1 MRDARRLA
9 QYVPLPASFLAEER
23 LARQWSTIAVRS
35 GRVSALPKISRPLRA
50 IGTIAAFA
58 GAAAAVIL
66 AVANRRSHA
75 LAPESM
81 DGASIEGG
89 TVTLVDGSRVAVGDG
104 GRVRVNAVHPRDI
117 DLALEEGSA
126 AFDVPHRDRRLTVHA
141 GRYDV
146 VDLGTQFR
154 VSVTRDGQ
162 VSVDVASGSV
172 EVRSTTSG
180 EAPRQLSAGD
190 HWSNA
195 VANAATPP
203 PLSEPAPLAVT
214 SLPVAPPNPPPAPV
228 VVPTTSAKELLKLSE
243 RQRLAGD
250 TRGAA
255 ATLDALRRRHRT
267 DPRAALAAFE
277 LARLRLDALGDAAG
291 AVEALSDS
299 IALAPSG
306 PLREDAEARRVEAL
320 DVEHSPECA
329 SSRDAFLARYP
340 RSVHQSVV
348 ARRCGG
354 H

>member
-1 MRDARRLA
+1 MREARRLA
-9 QYVPLPASFLAEER
+9 QYVPLPAAVLAEER
-23 LARQWSTIAVRS
+23 VGRQWSVIALRS
-35 GRVSALPKISRPLRA
+35 GQRPRGARPVRVALA
-50 IGTIAAFA
+50 AGAFA
-58 GAAAAVIL
+58 VVAAVAL
-66 AVANRRSHA
+66 VAVSRRSHA
-75 LAPESM
+75 PVAESI

-89 TVTLVDGSRVAVGDG
+89 TVTLFDGSRVAVAEG
-104 GRVRVNAVHPRDI
+104 GKLRVNAVHPLDV
-117 DLALEEGSA
+117 DLALESGTA
-126 AFDVPHRDRRLTVHA
+126 TFDVPHRNRRLTVHA

-154 VSVTRDGQ
+154 VGLAGDGQ
-162 VSVDVASGSV
+162 VTVDVTEGAV
-172 EVRSTTSG
+172 EVRSQTGG
-180 EAPRQLSAGD
+180 EAPRRLSAGD

-195 VANAATPP
+195 AVVAPP
-203 PLSEPAPLAVT
+203 PPAAPAPLAVT
-214 SLPVAPPNPPPAPV
+214 SLPFAPPTVVPAPAA
-228 VVPTTSAKELLKLSE
+228 VPAMSPRELLKLSE

-250 TRGAA
+250 NRGAA
-255 ATLDALRRRHRT
+255 ATLDDLRRHHRR

-299 IALAPSG
+299 IALAPNG

-348 ARRCGG
+348 AGRCGG
-354 H
+354 R